1 MKFRSLLRM
10 ALLPLA
16 ACAPAAPAGVL
27 GVYDPDSFVEGNA
40 ERFAGCHD
48 GRRFVAGDCT
58 GLADTLVA
66 GEELPG
72 VDSAG
77 GSARVRVA
85 QVRPTRA
92 DQYEA
97 AYLAELVPSGHASR
111 GPVLFW
117 RPGPPLH
124 ALAAAPVVLDSGA
137 MVLLRAEALRL
148 YEAAEQRRAAG
159 DRAEAVELGTPVA
172 LGVEGEA
179 SVVVQ
184 WPAQLAYGTE
194 RDGRASLF
202 FVYDPVQRRVVRGLF
217 GHPEWAPVDPALVR
231 AVQPVTFFR
240 LGTDPAVYFLAR
252 EAGPW
257 EHIGFGIYKM
267 SSGRAVLG
275 VP

>member
-1 MKFRSLLRM
+1 MKFRLLL

-16 ACAPAAPAGVL
+16 ACAPGARAGVL

-40 ERFAGCHD
+40 ERFVGCHD
-48 GRRFVAGDCT
+48 GRRFVAGDCAR
-58 GLADTLVA
+58 LADTLAA

-77 GSARVRVA
+77 RPARVRLT
-85 QVRPTRA
+85 QVRPA
-92 DQYEA
+92 GAGQYEA
-97 AYLAELVPSGHASR
+97 AYAADLVAPSAAAV

-124 ALAAAPVVLDSGA
+124 VLAAAPVALDSA
-137 MVLLRAEALRL
+137 ATALLRAEALRL
-148 YEAAEQRRAAG
+148 YEAAEQRRAPG
-159 DRAEAVELGTPVA
+159 DRAEAVELGTPLA

-179 SVVVQ
+179 SLVVQ
-184 WPAQLAYGTE
+184 WPAQLVYGTG
-194 RDGRASLF
+194 RDRRASLF

-217 GHPEWAPVDPALVR
+217 GHPEWAPVDPGLVR

-257 EHIGFGIYKM
+257 EHIGFGIYDM
-267 SSGRAVLG
+267 RNGQAVLG
-275 VP
+275 MH

>member
-1 MKFRSLLRM
+1 MKFRRLLLT

-16 ACAPAAPAGVL
+16 ACAPGVRPGVL

-40 ERFAGCHD
+40 ERFVGCHD
-48 GRRFVAGDCT
+48 GRRFVAGDCAR
-58 GLADTLVA
+58 LADTLAV

-77 GSARVRVA
+77 RPARVRLTR
-85 QVRPTRA
+85 VRSA
-92 DQYEA
+92 GQYEA
-97 AYLAELVPSGHASR
+97 AYLAELVPSGTAAP

-124 ALAAAPVVLDSGA
+124 ALAAAPAALDSA
-137 MVLLRAEALRL
+137 ATSLLRTEALRL
-148 YEAAEQRRAAG
+148 YEAAEQQRAPG
-159 DRAEAVELGTPVA
+159 DRAERVELGIPVA

-179 SVVVQ
+179 SLVVQ
-184 WPAQLAYGTE
+184 WPVQLAYGTG
-194 RDGRASLF
+194 RDRRASLF
-202 FVYDPVQRRVVRGLF
+202 FVYDPVQRRVIRGLF

-240 LGTDPAVYFLAR
+240 LGTDRAVYFLAR

-257 EHIGFGIYKM
+257 EHIGFGIYEM
-267 SSGRAVLG
+267 SSGRAVVG
-275 VP
+275 AP

>member
-1 MKFRSLLRM
+1 MKFLRLLLP

-16 ACAPAAPAGVL
+16 ACAPGARAGVL

-48 GRRFVAGDCT
+48 GARFVAGDCAR
-58 GLADTLVA
+58 LADTLAA

-77 GSARVRVA
+77 RPVRVRVTR
-85 QVRPTRA
+85 VRTA
-92 DQYEA
+92 GQYEA
-97 AYLAELVPSGHASR
+97 AYAAELVPPSAAA

-117 RPGPPLH
+117 RPGPPLR
-124 ALAAAPVVLDSGA
+124 ALAAFPVALDSA
-137 MVLLRAEALRL
+137 ATALLRAEALRL
-148 YEAAEQRRAAG
+148 YEAAEQQRATG
-159 DRAEAVELGTPVA
+159 DRAKAVELGTPLA
-172 LGVEGEA
+172 LGVEGDA
-179 SVVVQ
+179 SLVVH
-184 WPAQLAYGTE
+184 WPAQLAYGTG
-194 RDGRASLF
+194 RDRRASLF

-217 GHPEWAPVDPALVR
+217 GHPEWAPVDPGLVR

-240 LGTDPAVYFLAR
+240 LGTDRAVYFLAR

-257 EHIGFGIYKM
+257 EHIGFGIYEM

>member
-1 MKFRSLLRM
+1 MKFRRLLLT

-16 ACAPAAPAGVL
+16 ACAPGARAGVL
-27 GVYDPDSFVEGNA
+27 GVYDPDSFVEGDA

-48 GRRFVAGDCT
+48 GRGFVAGDCAR
-58 GLADTLVA
+58 LADTLAA

-77 GSARVRVA
+77 RPARVRLSR
-85 QVRPTRA
+85 VRA
-92 DQYEA
+92 AGQYEA
-97 AYLAELVPSGHASR
+97 AYVAELVPSGAAAA

-124 ALAAAPVVLDSGA
+124 ALASAPVSLDSA
-137 MVLLRAEALRL
+137 ATALLRAEALRL
-148 YEAAEQRRAAG
+148 YATAEQQRAPG
-159 DRAEAVELGTPVA
+159 DRAEAMELGTPLV
-172 LGVEGEA
+172 LGVEGE
-179 SVVVQ
+179 SSLVVQ
-184 WPAQLAYGTE
+184 WPAQLAYGTG
-194 RDGRASLF
+194 RDRRASLF
-202 FVYDPVQRRVVRGLF
+202 FVYDPVQRQVVRGLF
-217 GHPEWAPVDPALVR
+217 GHPEWGPVDPSLVR

-240 LGTDPAVYFLAR
+240 LGADPAVYFLAR

-257 EHIGFGIYKM
+257 EHIGFGIYEM